1 MESNLFNDF
10 FIKLL
15 FQTNNLFIMKNL
27 KKIARQSLKTIT
39 GGRPPAESE
48 CIACGCPTSACYYK
62 NGNGGGGG
70 CADIRCA

>member
-1 MESNLFNDF
+1 MIF
-10 FIKLL
+10 FIKLPS
-15 FQTNNLFIMKNL
+15 QTNNLFIMKNL
-27 KKIARQSLKTIT
+27 KKIERKSLKSIT

-70 CADIRCA
+70 CGDIRCA